1 MMLNKRSIVA
11 WMMALLVAFLASCGS
26 PAPPPTYSD
35 AELQQIEQYTT
46 KIVAVRDRMD
56 ELNTLIQKGDWVN
69 VDTFI
74 HGPLGDLRSKTNYLT
89 QSLLLPKDK
98 APVSDAAKEVFQ
110 DLEEIDVAAAAGDKL
125 QAAAEYKKAVADF
138 DTFLGVIPK
147 SN

>member
-35 AELQQIEQYTT
+35 AQLQKIEQYTT
-46 KIVAVRDRMD
+46 GIVALRDRMD
-56 ELNTLIQKGDWVN
+56 ELNTLIQKEDWVN

-98 APVSDAAKEVFQ
+98 TPVSDAAKEVFQ

-125 QAAAEYKKAVADF
+125 QASKEYKKAIADF
-138 DTFLGVIPK
+138 DTFFGLIPK

>member
-35 AELQQIEQYTT
+35 AQLQKIEQYTAG
-46 KIVAVRDRMD
+46 IVALRDRMD

-98 APVSDAAKEVFQ
+98 EPVLDAAKEVFQ
-110 DLEEIDVAAAAGDKL
+110 DLEEIDVATAANDKL
-125 QAAAEYKKAVADF
+125 QATNEYKKAIADF
-138 DTFLGVIPK
+138 DTFFSLIPK

>member
-1 MMLNKRSIVA
+1 MLNKRSIVA

-35 AELQQIEQYTT
+35 AQLQKIEQYTT
-46 KIVAVRDRMD
+46 GIVALRDRMD
-56 ELNTLIQKGDWVN
+56 ELKTLIQKEDWVN

-98 APVSDAAKEVFQ
+98 GPVSDAAKEVFQ
-110 DLEEIDVAAAAGDKL
+110 DLEEIDVAAAANDKR
-125 QAAAEYKKAVADF
+125 QATNEYKEAIADF
-138 DTFLGVIPK
+138 VTFLNLIPK

>member
-35 AELQQIEQYTT
+35 AQLQKIEQYTT
-46 KIVAVRDRMD
+46 GIVALRDRMD

-98 APVSDAAKEVFQ
+98 TPVLDAAKEVFQ

-125 QAAAEYKKAVADF
+125 QATNEYKKAIADF
-138 DTFLGVIPK
+138 DTFFGLIPK

>member
-1 MMLNKRSIVA
+1 MLNKRSIVA

-35 AELQQIEQYTT
+35 AQLQKIEQSTAG
-46 KIVAVRDRMD
+46 IQALRDRMD
-56 ELNTLIQKGDWVN
+56 ELESLIQKGEWVN

-98 APVSDAAKEVFQ
+98 KPVLNAAKELFE
-110 DLEEIDVAAAAGDKL
+110 DLEDIDVAAAEADKK
-125 QAAAEYKKAVADF
+125 QALNNYKEAIADF
-138 DTFLGVIPK
+138 DTFLDLVPK
-147 SN
+147 NS